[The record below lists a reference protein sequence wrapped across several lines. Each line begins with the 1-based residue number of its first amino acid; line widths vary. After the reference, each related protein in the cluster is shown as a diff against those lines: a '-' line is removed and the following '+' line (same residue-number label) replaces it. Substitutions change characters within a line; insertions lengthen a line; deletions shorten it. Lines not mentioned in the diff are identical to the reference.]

1 MTALHLFHP
10 KQYSPKLQVLCAH
23 SLLPNIYECKYKTV
37 KRHLSEY
44 HLKITVYHTL
54 GNTHLDGTPS
64 RKDSVET
71 GTVGLQLEPGGSGG
85 VKKAIRRQ
93 KACRSCPGPRPLEKA
108 LE

>member
-1 MTALHLFHP
+1 M
-10 KQYSPKLQVLCAH
+10 H
-23 SLLPNIYECKYKTV
+23 SLLQNIYECKNKTV

-64 RKDSVET
+64 RKDSVEM

-85 VKKAIRRQ
+85 AKKAIRRQ
-93 KACRSCPGPRPLEKA
+93 KSCRNCPGPRPLEKA